1 MGRAGLRE
9 RRRSSSIFPAVPP
22 ARTAAPRPP
31 ARPPAARDHPD
42 RRNRLTRRLLPV
54 AALAGLAFLVVVV
67 AGANHVPQERQSAD
81 RFARAWQRGD
91 YAAMYRLLSDRS
103 RRRVPEGTFAQAYR
117 DARDTATATSLLVGR
132 ADGPDDDAV
141 AVPVQVRTRIFGTR
155 TGTVRIPFEDSD
167 DGRGIAWDPSLTF
180 PGLRRGE
187 IVQRRTRLARRGSI
201 LAADGSPLAR
211 GSDRE
216 GPLGE
221 DILGTVES
229 PPARLRDELR
239 PLGFPPEAPTGI
251 FGLERAL
258 NDRLAG
264 TPGGELLAGNRVVA
278 RSDPRPGVDVR
289 TSIDPRLTEVAV
301 DALNASGRS
310 GGIAVLKPQ
319 TGEVLALAGLAL
331 DGLQPPGSIF
341 KIITTT
347 AALEDRKV
355 KLSERF
361 PVESATTLSG
371 VSLSNASGELC
382 GGTFVN
388 SFAHSCNS
396 VFGPL
401 GVRIGSRR
409 LVEVAERYGWN
420 RQPEIEGAATPTI
433 PPADQ
438 IGDDLAIGSTAI
450 GQGKVQ
456 TTALGMASVAATIA
470 NRGRRAEPTLV
481 PRPGRTGARV
491 TSAQIATTIR
501 NLMIDVVRY
510 GTGKKAA
517 LRGVQVAGKTG
528 TAELGATGAA
538 NEDPTNSDAWFVAF
552 APARAPRIAIG
563 VMLIRAGA
571 GGDYAAP
578 IAADVMRA
586 ALRRF

>member
-1 MGRAGLRE
+1 
-9 RRRSSSIFPAVPP
+9 
-22 ARTAAPRPP
+22 
-31 ARPPAARDHPD
+31 
-42 RRNRLTRRLLPV
+42 V
-54 AALAGLAFLVVVV
+54 ATLAGLAFLVGVVV
-67 AGANHVPQERQSAD
+67 GANHVPQERQDAD

-91 YAAMYRLLSDRS
+91 YASMYRLLSDGS
-103 RRRVPEGTFAQAYR
+103 RRRISEGAFAQALR
-117 DARDTATATSLLVGR
+117 DARETATTTSVLVGK
-132 ADGPDDDAV
+132 ADGPDGDEV
-141 AVPVQVRTRIFGTR
+141 GVPVQVRTRIFGTR
-155 TGTVRIPFEDSD
+155 SGTLRVPFEDSD
-167 DGRGIAWDPSLTF
+167 DGKGIAWNPSLTF
-180 PGLRRGE
+180 PGLRTGE
-187 IVQRRTRLARRGSI
+187 ILQRRTRLARRGSI

-221 DILGTVES
+221 DILGTVEP

-239 PLGFPPEAPTGI
+239 PLGFPPDAPTGI

-278 RSDPRPGVDVR
+278 RSQPRPGVDVR

-301 DALNASGRS
+301 EALGASGRS
-310 GGIAVLKPQ
+310 GGVAVLKPQ
-319 TGEVLALAGLAL
+319 TGEVLALAGLAM
-331 DGLQPPGSIF
+331 DGLQPPGSTF

-355 KLSERF
+355 KLRERF

-371 VSLSNASGELC
+371 VSLSNASSELC

-396 VFGPL
+396 VFAPL
-401 GVRIGSRR
+401 GVRIGARR

-420 RQPEIEGAATPTI
+420 RQPQIEGAATPTI

-470 NRGRRAEPTLV
+470 NRGLRAEPTLV

-491 TSAQIATTIR
+491 TTPRVATTIR

-510 GTGKKAA
+510 GTGKKGA

-528 TAELGATGAA
+528 TAELGASGVA
-538 NEDPTNSDAWFVAF
+538 NQDPTNSDAWFVAF
-552 APARAPRIAIG
+552 APARAPRVVVG

-571 GGDYAAP
+571 GGDFAAP
-578 IAADVMRA
+578 VAADVLRA